1 MTTIPGAF
9 QTLKS
14 NLEITGLQKS
24 TIATTQNSVREAA
37 ERGLTVLDSFVTGS
51 YARSTMIAP
60 LKEADVDIFIVLDPS
75 YYEVNGQTK
84 ILDSLKNVLKQTYP
98 STPKISKNGQAVTI
112 TFTNFVVDVVPAFF
126 RQGGGYLI
134 AGKNSQQWIN
144 TNPKLHVEYVSKH
157 NTVHNSDLIPLL
169 KMIKGW
175 NKQTGG
181 VFVSFYLELM
191 AIQIL
196 RDKKISDFS
205 TGVRYIFDKGRER
218 IKFKATDPAGYG
230 NQVNGLNS
238 GSVSEAVARFT
249 LAYDRAIKAERYAS
263 NGDIANAISEWKK
276 IFGSYFPA

>member
-1 MTTIPGAF
+1 MTTIAGAF

-24 TIATTQNSVREAA
+24 TIATSQNSVRKAA

-60 LKEADVDIFIVLDPS
+60 LKEADVDIFIVLDSS

-112 TFTNFVVDVVPAFF
+112 TFTDFVVDVVPAFF
-126 RQGGGYLI
+126 RRGGGYLI
-134 AGKNSQQWIN
+134 ADTNSKQWIN
-144 TNPKLHVEYVSKH
+144 TNPKIHVEYVSKH

-175 NKQTGG
+175 NKQTGEI
-181 VFVSFYLELM
+181 FVSFYLELM

-196 RDKKISDFS
+196 HEKKISDFS
-205 TGVRYIFDKGRER
+205 SGVRYIFDKGRER

-238 GSVSEAVARFT
+238 GSVSEAVAQFT
-249 LAYDRAIKAERYAS
+249 LAHNRAIKAERYAS
-263 NGDIANAISEWKK
+263 IGDIANAISEWRK